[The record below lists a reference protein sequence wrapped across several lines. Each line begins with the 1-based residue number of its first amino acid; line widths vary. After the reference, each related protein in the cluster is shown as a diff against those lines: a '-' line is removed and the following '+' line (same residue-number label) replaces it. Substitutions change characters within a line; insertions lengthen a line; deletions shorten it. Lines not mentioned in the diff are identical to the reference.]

1 MLPNV
6 GQSIHTPN
14 VQVHAQTLHGNC
26 YQCCHLLSDLLV
38 RDQVCEREE
47 KKKEDSL
54 ITAAAFWSQRGP
66 ERSIKDICVSLGRS
80 KWNTVCRSD
89 GMCERGIDE
98 RR

>member
-1 MLPNV
+1 M
-6 GQSIHTPN
+6 
-14 VQVHAQTLHGNC
+14 
-26 YQCCHLLSDLLV
+26 
-38 RDQVCEREE
+38 CEREE